1 MIESI
6 LFGFCFPIDMRSS
19 FLWVVL
25 CLAGTGGG
33 AEAHHAVLSTEEGE
47 VGTTRVL
54 YGAVH
59 PPPGKGHL
67 AIVHGQ
73 FLGATFLGQYQ
84 SLHQCIIPPH
94 LILHLWSVQVM
105 GNLGPHHRLVEARK
119 VWFPTVMALLIQ
131 LGSRFPPDVLYYLW
145 PLSLDRS
152 SVTSLL

>member
-1 MIESI
+1 LEWMKYYFLMIESI

-73 FLGATFLGQYQ
+73 FPGATFLGQYQ

-131 LGSRFPPDVLYYLW
+131 LGSRFPPDVL
-145 PLSLDRS
+145 PLAIVS
-152 SVTSLL
+152 